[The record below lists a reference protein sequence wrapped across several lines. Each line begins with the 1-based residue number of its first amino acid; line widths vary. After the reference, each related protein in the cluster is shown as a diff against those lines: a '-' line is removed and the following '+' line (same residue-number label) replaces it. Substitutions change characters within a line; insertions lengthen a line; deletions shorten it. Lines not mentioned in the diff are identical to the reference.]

1 MENNLTDNYINNLFE
16 FNKKS
21 LLSKYRYMH
30 HFSYIRELMICNDKL
45 ERIEQS
51 AFRYCNGFQNG
62 SVKFNSGLKYIGH
75 FAFGNTN
82 LRNKQIP
89 SGTQCESD
97 AF

>member
-45 ERIEQS
+45 EILPEEIGNFNNLERLYIEN
-51 AFRYCNGFQNG
+51 CKN
-62 SVKFNSGLKYIGH
+62 LKELPKEIGKLSNI
-75 FAFGNTN
+75 FSRSM
-82 LRNKQIP
+82 LL
-89 SGTQCESD
+89 
-97 AF
+97 